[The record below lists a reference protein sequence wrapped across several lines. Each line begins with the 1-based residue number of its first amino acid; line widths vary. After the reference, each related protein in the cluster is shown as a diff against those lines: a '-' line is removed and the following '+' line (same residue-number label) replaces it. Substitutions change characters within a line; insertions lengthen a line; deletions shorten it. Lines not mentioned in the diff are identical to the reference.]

1 MSNFRRF
8 ARGVRG
14 SLGYDVSSDDEDTEL
29 NPATGIRR
37 KRQARSPSPGAQ
49 ARSNADRQAII
60 AERDLEEERR
70 AAEKQLRR
78 LQQEARE
85 NEHETNI
92 DDMIRQIN
100 EQTLFGIPYVNL
112 DPNNPD
118 TRFAV
123 GMVVRTHG
131 MTEDSLRLLQRSPFL
146 FRIFTDRIRNSRAA
160 RLLCAAGSTAVEC
173 ARFSGHLLSTGLR
186 SVASAAS
193 SRFRRAIRPSER
205 QQQQQQQ
212 LAMDEMLALQSHQ
225 PGAEASSAVR
235 VSRDQ
240 IAADELVARQ
250 FMRSSLHQRAS
261 AAGPAPEH
269 SQPPPSPPPAPIPVA
284 PQVEDVECSICMAGA
299 NYIDERGVNY
309 GPLGYVE
316 THRNGAIG
324 HPNRFHR
331 RCLQACP
338 DNKCPMCRAVG
349 PVWGLERPPG
359 QGGGGGGGGG
369 SRKPRSK
376 SRSKPKSKSKTRRLR
391 KSRNKSHNKPRKPRK
406 SRRRIRSSSSRRK

>member
-1 MSNFRRF
+1 MSFQSLRER
-8 ARGVRG
+8 VRS
-14 SLGYDVSSDDEDTEL
+14 SLGYDSSDDEDTEL
-29 NPATGIRR
+29 NLATGRR
-37 KRQARSPSPGAQ
+37 EKRRTRSPSPGAQ
-49 ARSNADRQAII
+49 ARSHAAWLSQREQ
-60 AERDLEEERR
+60 RDLEEERR
-70 AAEKQLRR
+70 AAEIESRR
-78 LQQEARE
+78 LQQ
-85 NEHETNI
+85 ETNI
-92 DDMIRQIN
+92 DDMIRLIN
-100 EQTLFGIPYVNL
+100 EQTLFGIRYVSL

-160 RLLCAAGSTAVEC
+160 RLLCAAGSTAAEC

-193 SRFRRAIRPSER
+193 SRFRRAITPSQR

-212 LAMDEMLALQSHQ
+212 QQLEMDDTLARQLHQ
-225 PGAEASSAVR
+225 PGADASEAVHR
-235 VSRDQ
+235 QQQQQLEMD
-240 IAADELVARQ
+240 DTLARQ
-250 FMRSSLHQRAS
+250 LHQPSLHQRAS

-269 SQPPPSPPPAPIPVA
+269 SQPPAPTPVPPHA
-284 PQVEDVECSICMAGA
+284 QDEECSICMAGA
-299 NYIDERGVNY
+299 NYIDPVSSVNY

-316 THRNGAIG
+316 THSNGNIG
-324 HPNRFHR
+324 HPNSFHQL
-331 RCLQACP
+331 CLRSCP
-338 DNKCPMCRAVG
+338 GNKCPMCRAVG
-349 PVWGLERPPG
+349 PVWGPNRPLG
-359 QGGGGGGGGG
+359 QGGGGG

-376 SRSKPKSKSKTRRLR
+376 SRSKSKSKSKTRRLR

>member
-1 MSNFRRF
+1 MSFQSLRER
-8 ARGVRG
+8 VRS
-14 SLGYDVSSDDEDTEL
+14 SLGYDSSDDEDTEL
-29 NPATGIRR
+29 NLATGRR
-37 KRQARSPSPGAQ
+37 EKRRTRSPSPGAQ
-49 ARSNADRQAII
+49 ARSHAAWLSQRDQ
-60 AERDLEEERR
+60 RDLEEERR
-70 AAEKQLRR
+70 AAEIESRR
-78 LQQEARE
+78 LQQ
-85 NEHETNI
+85 ETNI
-92 DDMIRQIN
+92 DDMIRLIN
-100 EQTLFGIPYVNL
+100 EQTLFGIRYVSL

-160 RLLCAAGSTAVEC
+160 RLLCAAGSTAAEC

-193 SRFRRAIRPSER
+193 SRFRRAITPSQR

-212 LAMDEMLALQSHQ
+212 QQLEMDDTLARQLHQ
-225 PGAEASSAVR
+225 P
-235 VSRDQ
+235 
-240 IAADELVARQ
+240 
-250 FMRSSLHQRAS
+250 SLHQRAS

-269 SQPPPSPPPAPIPVA
+269 SQPPAPTPVPPHA
-284 PQVEDVECSICMAGA
+284 QDEECSICMAGA
-299 NYIDERGVNY
+299 NYIDPVSSVNY

-316 THRNGAIG
+316 THSNGNIG
-324 HPNRFHR
+324 HPNSFHQL
-331 RCLQACP
+331 CLRSCP
-338 DNKCPMCRAVG
+338 GNKCPMCRAVG
-349 PVWGLERPPG
+349 PVWGPNRPLG
-359 QGGGGGGGGG
+359 QGGGGG

-376 SRSKPKSKSKTRRLR
+376 SRSKSKSKSKTRRLR